1 MALDGAFLR
10 YIKNELNDKL
20 IGSRIDKIFQP
31 NKYEFIFSFRSK
43 TDTFKLLISSRANS
57 ARVHITKHSLENP
70 KTPFMLCML
79 FRKKLIGAKLISIEQ
94 KNLERALY
102 IKFESTDELG
112 DKVFLTLAIEI
123 MGQYSNVILID
134 KNNVIIDAIKRVSS
148 SMSSKRQIFP
158 GIKYSYPPKQNKTCI
173 LNCSVDKLANSIY
186 EQYKSDS
193 TKQLTQVFSENIQ
206 GISNIVCK
214 ELEYNSLKKYGV
226 LTYDDL
232 KKQLTLL
239 KSNLSN
245 LSGYPTIKINEKNEP
260 IDFSFIK
267 LNHLKKS
274 SLIFKDTF
282 SSLLDDFFFEKD
294 RIERIKNS
302 SQNYTRILKNAVNKL
317 KKKIKVQEKELNIS
331 KNREKLKISADLIA
345 ANSFKIS
352 KGMSSISLENFY
364 DESLTK
370 INVKL
375 DPSLDAHQNA
385 QKYYKKYS
393 KLKNAENILKKE
405 IEKSNLEIKYIDT
418 ILDEIART
426 NSLSELQE
434 IKKELISQNYI
445 KEKKSNGKKNLTL
458 TEPLK
463 FLSPNGFTILVGKN
477 NVQNDRLTLKIANKN
492 DIWLHVKDCPGSHT
506 IIRTNGKNIDDSTL
520 LYAANLAAIHSKCKN
535 SSNVAI
541 DYTLIKNVTKPS
553 NFKPGMVIYKDYKTL
568 YVTPEIYI

>member
-43 TDTFKLLISSRANS
+43 TDNFKLLISTRANS
-57 ARVHITKHSLENP
+57 ARVHITKHPLENP

-112 DKVFLTLAIEI
+112 DKVFLTLAVEI

-158 GIKYSYPPKQNKTCI
+158 GIKYFYPPKQNKTCI

-193 TKQLTQVFSENIQ
+193 AKPLTQVFSENIQ

-274 SLIFKDTF
+274 SLIFKETF

-294 RIERIKNS
+294 RIERIKSS
-302 SQNYTRILKNAVNKL
+302 SQNYTRILKNALNKL
-317 KKKIKVQEKELNIS
+317 KKKIKVQEKELKIS
-331 KNREKLKISADLIA
+331 KNREKLKIFADLIS
-345 ANSFKIS
+345 ANSFKI
-352 KGMSSISLENFY
+352 KRGMESIDLENFY